1 MNLKVRKTI
10 KDYFNIYICNPTTS
24 DSINLNNEWSKII
37 EATIYWH
44 KDSEKIK
51 IFEEK
56 YIRKKNEVQICMELS
71 ISSSTLYCW
80 ENEILET
87 ALHFA
92 IAHKLVKFDFE
103 KHEYILLYI

>member
-1 MNLKVRKTI
+1 MNIKIKKTI
-10 KDYFNIYICNPTTS
+10 KYYFNIYISNPPAS
-24 DSINLNNEWSKII
+24 DSINLNHKWSKII
-37 EATIYWH
+37 ETTIYWY

-56 YIRKKNEVQICMELS
+56 FVRKKNEVQICMDLS
-71 ISSSTLYCW
+71 ISPSTLYCW
-80 ENEILET
+80 ENEIIET

-92 IAHKLVKFDFE
+92 IAQQLVRFDFD